1 MSLTGALHIAR
12 TGLAANQAALQVVGN
27 NMANAATV
35 GYTRQSAILAP
46 ASSIEVQTGVFIGT
60 GVSLQS
66 IVRATDE
73 ALLSRLRSAVSD
85 QHAALEQ
92 QDLLSQIETIH
103 SELTDYGMSS
113 RLNDFFNAWSELAN
127 NPTDD
132 SLRSLVTQQGEA
144 LSAYIQRVHDDLV
157 EVRAQTD
164 DSIRDNVQA
173 ANNLLDQIAAIN
185 AQVVID
191 ERGAGGANNLRDER
205 DQVLAELSEYLD
217 ISTVEQAAGSVDV
230 FVGSIPIVLNS
241 TNRGLRAEYGS
252 DDNGDLEINI
262 RLDEDGS
269 LLEVTSGKMGQLLS
283 SRENDVEAAIDD
295 MMLFTQQLIY
305 QVNRIHSQG
314 QGTEYFSEVTGTYAA
329 EDSSQPMTLSEAGLD
344 FVPNHGSFQL
354 HVTQTSTGTR
364 LTDQIIV
371 DLDGVGGADMSL
383 DDLAAAIDAVANVSA
398 SVTPDGALY
407 ITADSSDYRF
417 SFSDDSSGVLAA
429 LGINTFFA
437 GTDSSNVEI
446 NAAVSDNP
454 KLLAGGQGHIA
465 GDNRNALA
473 ISELQDEP
481 IDALGGISL
490 REKWSRYTED
500 LAVKAQRATQD
511 VQSTNV
517 IVDSLESQ
525 RQAVSGVSLDE
536 EAINLLQYQRAYQ
549 GAARFLTVVD
559 ELMQTLLGIIS

>member
-1 MSLTGALHIAR
+1 
-12 TGLAANQAALQVVGN
+12 
-27 NMANAATV
+27 
-35 GYTRQSAILAP
+35 
-46 ASSIEVQTGVFIGT
+46 
-60 GVSLQS
+60 
-66 IVRATDE
+66 
-73 ALLSRLRSAVSD
+73 
-85 QHAALEQ
+85 
-92 QDLLSQIETIH
+92 
-103 SELTDYGMSS
+103 
-113 RLNDFFNAWSELAN
+113 
-127 NPTDD
+127 
-132 SLRSLVTQQGEA
+132 
-144 LSAYIQRVHDDLV
+144 
-157 EVRAQTD
+157 
-164 DSIRDNVQA
+164 
-173 ANNLLDQIAAIN
+173 
-185 AQVVID
+185 
-191 ERGAGGANNLRDER
+191 
-205 DQVLAELSEYLD
+205 
-217 ISTVEQAAGSVDV
+217 
-230 FVGSIPIVLNS
+230 
-241 TNRGLRAEYGS
+241 
-252 DDNGDLEINI
+252 
-262 RLDEDGS
+262 
-269 LLEVTSGKMGQLLS
+269 
-283 SRENDVEAAIDD
+283 
-295 MMLFTQQLIY
+295 LIY

-314 QGTEYFSEVTGTYAA
+314 QGTQYFSEVTGTYAA
-329 EDSSQPMTLSEAGLD
+329 EDSSQSMTLSEAGLD

-398 SVTPDGALY
+398 SVTPDGALN

-437 GTDSSNVEI
+437 GTDSSNVGI
-446 NAAVSDNP
+446 NAVVSDNP

-481 IDALGGISL
+481 VDQLGGISL

-511 VQSTNV
+511 VESSNV